1 MMIDLQIF
9 HVLLSAVLLTITPN
23 KDPRHNS
30 RIIHINIVKLDIIL
44 YNTVNYIKEV
54 MIMMSIIIYP
64 CHQIDSICLI
74 VICIIISMDL
84 IKIFMEQL
92 S

>member
-23 KDPRHNS
+23 KDPRHNA